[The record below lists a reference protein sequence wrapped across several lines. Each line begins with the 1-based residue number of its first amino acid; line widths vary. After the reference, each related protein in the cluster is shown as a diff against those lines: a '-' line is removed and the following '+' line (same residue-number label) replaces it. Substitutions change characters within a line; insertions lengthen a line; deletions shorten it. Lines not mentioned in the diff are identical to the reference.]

1 MKKLF
6 ALLLTFLVLP
16 AFFIFSYAQKKT
28 MTWTTKSANAL
39 KLAEKGANHMMN
51 IEFAQAYEEFREA
64 LELDKNFT
72 IPLVFMA
79 NLTVGDVR
87 KAYAE
92 RAVKS
97 AVGKTEGEK
106 LFASTVAPGNTQ
118 DGNRATWEKLY
129 KMFPDGSMVGTY
141 YVFSR
146 ATREET
152 FSAAQDYIKKF
163 PDKPW
168 MYNSIA
174 YYYMQ
179 DKNDYA
185 MAKENFM
192 KYIQLYPEGCNPYD
206 SMGEYYFNAGDLE
219 NSEKYYNM
227 ALEKYPFNSSSIDK
241 LKEIKEAQKKKAAGN

>member
-6 ALLLTFLVLP
+6 ALLLTFLMLP
-16 AFFIFSYAQKKT
+16 AFFVFTYAQKKT
-28 MTWTTKSANAL
+28 MTWTTKSDKAL
-39 KLAEKGANHMMN
+39 KLAEKGVNHMMN
-51 IEFAQAYEEFREA
+51 IEFAQAYEEFSEA

-87 KAYAE
+87 KSYAE

-97 AVGKTEGEK
+97 TQGKTEGEK
-106 LFASTVAPGNTQ
+106 LFASTVAPGNTPE
-118 DGNRATWEKLY
+118 GNRATWEKLHN
-129 KMFPDGSMVGTY
+129 MFPDGSMIGTY
-141 YVFSR
+141 YVFTR

-152 FSAAQDYIKKF
+152 FSAAQDYTKKF

-179 DKNDYA
+179 DKKDYA
-185 MAKENFM
+185 MAKENFE
-192 KYIQLYPEGCNPYD
+192 KYIKLYPEGCNPYD
-206 SMGEYYFNAGDLE
+206 SMGEYYFNVGDME
-219 NSEKYYNM
+219 KSEKYYNM
-227 ALEKYPFNSSSIDK
+227 ALEKYPFNTSSADK
-241 LKEIKEAQKKKAAGN
+241 LKEIKIAKNKKNSDN